1 MKRICVY
8 GKGGIGKSTA
18 VSNLAAAMAQ
28 AGKRVAVV
36 GCDPKADSTRG
47 LMGRRIPTVLDQ
59 LKTGASGEIAFTDS
73 RGVRC
78 IEAGGP
84 EPGTGCAGRGI
95 IVAMEEIRS
104 RGLLDDRDVVLY
116 DVLGD
121 VVCGGFSMPL
131 REQVAD
137 EVYLVTT
144 SDFMAL
150 YAANNICRGIRKY
163 AQSGRIRLAGIIH
176 NGRSSVDNDSLL
188 RAFAAEL
195 GTTVAG
201 KIPMSPLIGQ
211 AELERRTVVD
221 CAPESGPA
229 QAFRALASVLLD
241 NRSGCIP
248 EPMTDDGLEAL
259 CRKAAR
265 GIASGERRSLRLRAG
280 ELEPWLGPVKFKPEV
295 NFSTDSVGLVH
306 GLAWTSVGGE
316 VLDVECSVVPGSG
329 KLELTGNLGDVMKE
343 SCQAAVTYIRSRT
356 SELGID
362 PDFHKNTDI
371 HLHFPEGA
379 VPKDGPSAGAAIC
392 LCVVSALTNRPVR
405 ADIAMTG
412 EITLRGRVLPIGG
425 IQEKT
430 MAALRAGIHEVLL
443 PEDNVSDLAEM
454 DPNVRN
460 AVNFTAVSH
469 MDQVLKKAL
478 RPAGEKVAE

>member
-1 MKRICVY
+1 MFPRLL
-8 GKGGIGKSTA
+8 S
-18 VSNLAAAMAQ
+18 LAILKQAGLSPEAQ
-28 AGKRVAVV
+28 AGRLSVASRASLAGAITAFPLPVTGTQGFKNAQV
-36 GCDPKADSTRG
+36 TRG
-47 LMGRRIPTVLDQ
+47 
-59 LKTGASGEIAFTDS
+59 
-73 RGVRC
+73 GV
-78 IEAGGP
+78 A
-84 EPGTGCAGRGI
+84 
-95 IVAMEEIRS
+95 
-104 RGLLDDRDVVLY
+104 L
-116 DVLGD
+116 
-121 VVCGGFSMPL
+121 
-131 REQVAD
+131 D
-137 EVYLVTT
+137 EVDPDTMASRLV
-144 SDFMAL
+144 
-150 YAANNICRGIRKY
+150 
-163 AQSGRIRLAGIIH
+163 
-176 NGRSSVDNDSLL
+176 
-188 RAFAAEL
+188 
-195 GTTVAG
+195 
-201 KIPMSPLIGQ
+201 
-211 AELERRTVVD
+211 
-221 CAPESGPA
+221 
-229 QAFRALASVLLD
+229 
-241 NRSGCIP
+241 
-248 EPMTDDGLEAL
+248 DGLY
-259 CRKAAR
+259 
-265 GIASGERRSLRLRAG
+265 
-280 ELEPWLGPVKFKPEV
+280 
-295 NFSTDSVGLVH
+295 
-306 GLAWTSVGGE
+306 LAGE
-316 VLDVECSVVPGSG
+316 VLDVECSVVPGNG

-478 RPAGEKVAE
+478 YPAGEEAE